1 MRAARFFVATV
12 LVFAV
17 GCAIGPNYERPE
29 IEVPENFRGAPPA
42 EPVDDESTVDEKEA
56 QQFADLP
63 WWEIFDDPV
72 LVSLI
77 EVALQNN
84 LNLEMAVARTEQA
97 YRQSRA
103 TMSGFFPQATYG
115 GTAGATQ
122 GIYPEANNNDVQYS
136 GYAGTLNV
144 AWEIDVW
151 GRIRRANQS
160 AKAQLLGAQDY
171 QRGVLLSIVADV
183 ASMYFLLLE
192 LDASLEISEEAVAAF
207 AKTKR
212 LFKRKFEGG
221 AASRLQ
227 LTRAA
232 AAEAQAASWVPEVQ
246 IRIAAV
252 ENRLATLLGRTPED
266 IPRGKRL
273 VEQVLPDV
281 PVGLPSSLLERR
293 PDIQQAEQ
301 RVVSANAEVGVSMG
315 NFLPRIGL
323 VAMYGGASYDI
334 SSLGSSGSSSLWNI
348 AGEMSGPIFKAGML
362 YSEYKARK
370 AMWEEAKAAY
380 ELAALTAFSEVS
392 SKLVRRELL
401 VKQRMARHRR
411 VKELRDS
418 VRLSLARYEQGLAS
432 YFEVLEAQQD
442 LFPAEFDLA
451 DTRLSE
457 LMVVVNLYR
466 ALGGGWELGLDWL
479 PKKEEGET
487 EGDSSSEGGSSS
499 AASPAEGSGADQPS
513 EPAAPDP
520 GKKTEAGSTP

>member
-1 MRAARFFVATV
+1 MKAARLVVAGF
-12 LVFAV
+12 LVFAI
-17 GCAIGPNYERPE
+17 GCAIGPNYKRPE
-29 IEVPENFRGAPPA
+29 IEVPENFRGAPPV
-42 EPVDDESTVDEKEA
+42 EPVESESTVDEEEA
-56 QQFADLP
+56 KQFADLP

-84 LNLEMAVARTEQA
+84 LNLEMAVSRTEQA

-252 ENRLATLLGRTPED
+252 ENRLSTLLGRPPEG

-273 VEQVLPDV
+273 IEQVLPDV
-281 PVGLPSSLLERR
+281 PVGLPSALLERR

-334 SSLGSSGSSSLWNI
+334 STLGTSGSSSLWNI

-401 VKQRMARHRR
+401 VEQRTARYLR

-451 DTRLSE
+451 ETRLSE

-487 EGDSSSEGGSSS
+487 EGEPSSEDGSPPAS
-499 AASPAEGSGADQPS
+499 SPAEGGATDQPS
-513 EPAAPDP
+513 KPATSAQQAET
-520 GKKTEAGSTP
+520 GTTS